1 MDGRRK
7 LSISRSGRMK
17 QANRKRHSLSLDL
30 YGENGQNTCST
41 EKPKVI
47 QDNGPT
53 SAPADIEGDRQNRR
67 RSADDYNEPKVIHSK
82 TVDVVANSGS
92 QSKHRRL
99 SVEPK
104 SPEEEIDSAFEI
116 IDKS

>member
-1 MDGRRK
+1 MYTIVYSKVYNILLQND
-7 LSISRSGRMK
+7 
-17 QANRKRHSLSLDL
+17 N
-30 YGENGQNTCST
+30 NTCST
-41 EKPKVI
+41 EKPKATQV
-47 QDNGPT
+47 NEPS

-67 RSADDYNEPKVIHSK
+67 RSADDCNVPKVIHSR
-82 TVDVVANSGS
+82 TVDVVAYSEN

-116 IDKS
+116 INKS